1 MASETMPGLDEQS
14 TFYKSVIERAGD
26 RPVVF
31 RTIDL
36 GGDKIAPFMGR
47 REREENPALG
57 WRALRMA
64 LDHPFFF
71 RRQLRALIRASR
83 GKTLRLMFPMVTTVE
98 EFEAARRLVDS
109 EMEWAIKFGRDLPN
123 KLKVGAMV
131 ETPSLAF
138 SIDSLKGKADFL
150 SIGTNDLMQF
160 FFAADRDNARLSGR
174 YDLLSRPAMRLLQRM
189 RQRADEA
196 ELPITVC
203 GEAAGRPL
211 EALALVAIGYRRL
224 SMQASRIAPI
234 KLLIRSVEME
244 RLAPRVQAALD
255 GGEQSIR
262 NAMLSVVD
270 EFGLKI

>member
-1 MASETMPGLDEQS
+1 
-14 TFYKSVIERAGD
+14 
-26 RPVVF
+26 
-31 RTIDL
+31 
-36 GGDKIAPFMGR
+36 MGR

-83 GKTLRLMFPMVTTVE
+83 GKTLRLMFPMVATVE

-150 SIGTNDLMQF
+150 SIGTNDMMQF

-244 RLAPRVQAALD
+244 RLAKRVQEALD
-255 GGEQSIR
+255 AKDETIR
-262 NAMLSVVD
+262 NAMLSVAD
-270 EFGLKI
+270 EFGVKI

>member
-1 MASETMPGLDEQS
+1 
-14 TFYKSVIERAGD
+14 
-26 RPVVF
+26 
-31 RTIDL
+31 
-36 GGDKIAPFMGR
+36 
-47 REREENPALG
+47 
-57 WRALRMA
+57 
-64 LDHPFFF
+64 
-71 RRQLRALIRASR
+71 
-83 GKTLRLMFPMVTTVE
+83 VE